1 MFCFLCENDSL
12 LDGRMKPA
20 VPGILLVSQAV
31 KRRQE
36 MFRSML
42 LLSLVG
48 CKDKEVGST
57 ACNEANEE

>member
-1 MFCFLCENDSL
+1 
-12 LDGRMKPA
+12 
-20 VPGILLVSQAV
+20 
-31 KRRQE
+31 